1 MRKILSVVGLLGLVA
16 ATCFYLYTSFLVHQ
30 HRKIVAANFKDPE
43 SAQFRN
49 EKLTKGWTLK
59 TSMLCGEVNS
69 KNGFGAYSGY
79 VMFAS
84 PGGEKPYFGSE
95 PGPDAFIEGYCE

>member
-1 MRKILSVVGLLGLVA
+1 MRKILSVIGLLVLIG
-16 ATCFYLYTSFLVHQ
+16 ATCFYLYMSFLVHQ
-30 HRKIVAANFKDPE
+30 HRKIVAANFKDPA

-49 EKLTKGWTLK
+49 ESLKKGWTLK

-69 KNGFGAYSGY
+69 KNGFGAYTGY

-84 PGGEKPYFGSE
+84 PGGARPYFGSE